1 LTIREWDGNKGNVFV
16 LMKISVR
23 HPSVAWASNCLLGES
38 PVWNEDER
46 ALYFV
51 DIKGRNLY
59 RWSELGRREIFRLTS
74 ETGAIVRAACG
85 GLIAAQRSGFATL
98 LLDPWSEIAIGAPVI
113 ERNEN
118 RLNDGKCDAAGRFWV
133 ASMDDECKQASGK
146 IWSLELDGTV
156 RCHRGGFVVGNG
168 FGWSSDSRTM
178 YFTDSENRKI
188 LAYEFDLLSGSLG
201 ASRCFAEIPPEAG
214 YPDGLVVDADDCV
227 WSAHWDGWRITRYRP
242 DGVIDR
248 IIPMPV
254 PRPTSL
260 AFGGDDMQ
268 TLFVTSARIGLLPE
282 SLDAAPLS
290 GALFTLKFADIRGV
304 PQPKY
309 LGMVQ

>member
-1 LTIREWDGNKGNVFV
+1 
-16 LMKISVR
+16 MKISVT

-38 PVWNEDER
+38 PVWNEEER
-46 ALYFV
+46 TLYFV
-51 DIKGRNLY
+51 DIKGRSLY
-59 RWSELGRREIFRLTS
+59 RWSELGSGEVFSLTS
-74 ETGAIVRAACG
+74 ETGAIVRAASG
-85 GLIAAQRSGFATL
+85 GLIAAQRSGFAQL
-98 LLDPWSEIAIGAPVI
+98 LLDPWSEMVFGAPVM
-113 ERNEN
+113 ECQNN

-156 RCHRGGFVVGNG
+156 RCHQEGFIVGNG
-168 FGWSSDSRTM
+168 FGWTSDSRTM

-188 LAYEFDLLSGSLG
+188 LAYEFDLSSGSLG

-214 YPDGLVVDADDCV
+214 YPDGLVVDADDYV
-227 WSAHWDGWRITRYRP
+227 WSAHWEGWRITRYRP
-242 DGVIDR
+242 DGVIDC

-268 TLFVTSARIGLLPE
+268 TLFVTSARIGLSAE
-282 SLDAAPLS
+282 SLNAAPLS
-290 GALFTLKFADIRGV
+290 GALFALKFTDIRGV
-304 PQPKY
+304 PQAKY
-309 LGMVQ
+309 QGVVQ